1 MTNDNTSESAFVE
14 QLTAD
19 LSSQELIF
27 PTSLN
32 ATMKIR
38 QALNDPDISND
49 HVARII
55 SVEPVLCAQ
64 ILLLSNSA
72 MFNTTG
78 KRIVDIRA
86 ATMLLGFGV
95 VRNLAISVGMKQLQA
110 QHAGGPPMPRMD
122 GLWTR
127 SVRMAALACVLAKQ
141 TSKLNASSAMIA
153 GLLHDVGKFYI
164 LSRARHYQYQ
174 QVSDQTLWNLV
185 EQLHEGMRIAILEN
199 WNIASDIRAA
209 VMDYQ
214 LPDFPFTGK
223 PSLIDILAA
232 ADFLDGHFVAQSI
245 DSIDWENIPTSFK
258 NLQLDAEK
266 TASIMNETQQELSLI
281 MHLLT

>member
-14 QLTAD
+14 QLTTD

-72 MFNTTG
+72 TFNRTG

-86 ATMLLGFGV
+86 ATQLLGFGV

-110 QHAGGPPMPRMD
+110 QHAGGAPMPRMD

-127 SVRMAALACVLAKQ
+127 SVRMAALASVLANA
-141 TSKLNASSAMIA
+141 SKLNPSSAMIA

-164 LSRARHYQYQ
+164 LSRARQYQ
-174 QVSDQTLWNLV
+174 HLPVSDQTLWNLV
-185 EQLHEGMRIAILEN
+185 EQMHVAISIAILEN
-199 WNIASDIRAA
+199 WKIASDIRAA
-209 VMDYQ
+209 VMDHK
-214 LPDFPFTGK
+214 LPDLPVTGK
-223 PSLIDILAA
+223 PSLTDIIAA
-232 ADFLDGHFVAQSI
+232 ADFLDGHFVAQTTEA
-245 DSIDWENIPTSFK
+245 IDWDNIPPALR
-258 NLQLDAEK
+258 NLQLDVGK
-266 TASIMNETQQELSLI
+266 TTFIMNETKQELSLI